1 MRERNRRSHQVR
13 TQDLLLTELVLLQ
26 SRLLRESA
34 KATASWQERY
44 LKYVLIAVALFVA
57 GIGVGR
63 LMR

>member
-1 MRERNRRSHQVR
+1 MRERNRRSHQLR

-34 KATASWQERY
+34 KANASWQERY